1 MRKTYLTPIAG
12 VESLSDSIRKN
23 PALIAAA
30 KTVGTAVA
38 PYALDMA
45 AEKVKAKKR
54 EAAQA
59 EEELQRA
66 QEQAQREQENNI
78 SNPQAEASIEG
89 MDSANS
95 TPPTE
100 QPGADLAAQAPLDI
114 TRTWFIDNFG
124 MTGREMSEI
133 LIKARDLKTLDLIQP
148 LLKMEKK
155 AILDHFTGVSASL
168 VDILPLTDMDYD
180 ALNKNTKRLDLP
192 FRRFVKSWISSDTE
206 GRVVAEDLWRTTI
219 DKSERLSNRERNL
232 LEKCREILVSRG
244 ALNAQTLKSYGVSA
258 SPAEISSII
267 KSHGFL
273 YDIISVGQFS
283 KSVGR
288 GLFYDVRR
296 RDVLLKDA
304 DRFIAGLIE
313 NSAVFKMDSLL
324 NPRIEL
330 RFYAPTAPWYASAL
344 NKTLDGGV
352 SAESIGL
359 VISGEKSVFK
369 ALELAEP
376 HLNGNAPSA
385 KLMLKGLRGDE
396 DALIILA
403 YDSLP
408 YAEQT
413 KLLKKHR
420 ITDEGLKVKREEVL
434 AHGR

>member
-1 MRKTYLTPIAG
+1 MHKTYLTPIAG

-23 PALIAAA
+23 PALISAA

-38 PYALDMA
+38 PLALDMVVD
-45 AEKVKAKKR
+45 KVRAKRK
-54 EAAQA
+54 EATQA
-59 EEELQRA
+59 EEELQQA
-66 QEQAQREQENNI
+66 TEQAQREQQNTP
-78 SNPQAEASIEG
+78 NPQAEASIEG
-89 MDSANS
+89 MDAANS
-95 TPPTE
+95 APPTE
-100 QPGADLAAQAPLDI
+100 QPGAELPAQAPLDL

-148 LLKMEKK
+148 LLKMEKQ
-155 AILDHFTGVSASL
+155 AILNHFTGVSGSL
-168 VDILPLTDMDYD
+168 VGRLPLTDMDYD

-192 FRRFVKSWISSDTE
+192 FRRFVKSWTGSDTE

-232 LEKCREILVSRG
+232 LENCREVLTSRG
-244 ALNAQTLKSYGVSA
+244 ALNAQTLKSYGVNA

-273 YDIISVGQFS
+273 YDIIAVGQFS
-283 KSVGR
+283 KSIGR

-304 DRFIAGLIE
+304 DRFIAGLME
-313 NSAVFKMDSLL
+313 HSAIFKLDSRL
-324 NPRIEL
+324 NPRIEM
-330 RFYAPTAPWYASAL
+330 RFYAPTAPWYATAL
-344 NKTLDGGV
+344 NKTLGGGV
-352 SAESIGL
+352 SADSIGL
-359 VISGEKSVFK
+359 VIEGEKSVFK

-376 HLNGNAPSA
+376 HLNGNASSA
-385 KLMLKGLRGDE
+385 KLMLKGLRGND
-396 DALIILA
+396 DALIVLA

-408 YAEQT
+408 HTEQN

-420 ITDEGLKVKREEVL
+420 ITDEGLKAKREEVL
-434 AHGR
+434 THG